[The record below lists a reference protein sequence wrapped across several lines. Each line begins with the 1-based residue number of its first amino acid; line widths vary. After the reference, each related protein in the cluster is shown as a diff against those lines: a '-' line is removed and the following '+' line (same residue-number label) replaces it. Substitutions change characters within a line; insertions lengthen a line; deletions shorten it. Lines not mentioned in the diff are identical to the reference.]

1 MITVGLFE
9 AKGSLGQLANS
20 AAAGEVVVLTKRGR
34 PLAEIRAPSTETCQD
49 NAQQAIEALRRF
61 RRANVIEAFDIA
73 ELIAEGRK

>member
-9 AKGSLGQLANS
+9 AKASLGQLANS

-34 PLAEIRAPSTETCQD
+34 PLAEIRAPRAETNQD
-49 NAQQAIEALRRF
+49 NVQQTIEALRRF
-61 RRANVIEAFDIA
+61 RRTNVIEAFDIA

>member
-34 PLAEIRAPSTETCQD
+34 PLAEIRAPSAETYQD